1 MKGSGLTEDREKGQE
16 RWLEKAGDL
25 NSKQGNQKGKK
36 EERKRAQVSMI
47 SRHKW
52 KSHSRRFFFFLI
64 KDAQCVNSVPAPY
77 LCYGTHTYS
86 NPMTNAADNSITED
100 FNRGYLGDSQR
111 AKVA

>member
-1 MKGSGLTEDREKGQE
+1 MAREGRRLKLQARKSEG
-16 RWLEKAGDL
+16 
-25 NSKQGNQKGKK
+25 
-36 EERKRAQVSMI
+36 EERREEESSGVHDLEAQVEESL
-47 SRHKW
+47 KA
-52 KSHSRRFFFFLI
+52 FFFFLI